1 MAASRCSPILFPFF
15 LYFCPKHYIISSKSW
30 LLAYTKCRATLHLDG
45 KFGSKLYYFFLNRA
59 ECMGFV
65 VFIVC
70 CHFIS
75 LYYLPREG
83 PLLLLQA
90 VQKALSRL
98 IFSFCKDNHF
108 FWESILFLLFFFR
121 SHVCHIR
128 SHVCHIRCHD
138 CRIRSHVCR
147 IRSRVCRIRSHDCRL
162 RSHDSV
168 VIFFFRMFVP
178 HTLPVGA
185 EALKNCLEF

>member
-108 FWESILFLLFFFR
+108 FWESILFLLFFF
-121 SHVCHIR
+121 S
-128 SHVCHIRCHD
+128 
-138 CRIRSHVCR
+138 
-147 IRSRVCRIRSHDCRL
+147 
-162 RSHDSV
+162 
-168 VIFFFRMFVP
+168 FFAPMIVAFASMFVAFGP
-178 HTLPVGA
+178 AFVAFAPTFVTFGPAFVAFAPMILLSYSSFECLSHTPYL
-185 EALKNCLEF
+185 

>member
-1 MAASRCSPILFPFF
+1 
-15 LYFCPKHYIISSKSW
+15 
-30 LLAYTKCRATLHLDG
+30 
-45 KFGSKLYYFFLNRA
+45 
-59 ECMGFV
+59 MGFV

-98 IFSFCKDNHF
+98 ILSFCKDNHF
-108 FWESILFLLFFFR
+108 FRESILFLLFFLFFR
-121 SHVCHIR
+121 SHVCRIR
-128 SHVCHIRCHD
+128 FHD

-147 IRSRVCRIRSHDCRL
+147 IRSHVCRIRSHVCHIRSRVCRIRSHD
-162 RSHDSV
+162 SV
-168 VIFFFRMFVP
+168 VIFLFRMFVP

-185 EALKNCLEF
+185 EALKKCLEF

>member
-1 MAASRCSPILFPFF
+1 MRTLFFCYKPNILYKIYNLSYYHSNNTPFIKYSF
-15 LYFCPKHYIISSKSW
+15 LFVFLSQALHISSKSW
-30 LLAYTKCRATLHLDG
+30 LLAHTKCRATLHLDG
-45 KFGSKLYYFFLNRA
+45 KFGSKLYYFFLNRV

-98 IFSFCKDNHF
+98 ILSFCKDNHF
-108 FWESILFLLFFFR
+108 FWESILFLLFF
-121 SHVCHIR
+121 
-128 SHVCHIRCHD
+128 
-138 CRIRSHVCR
+138 
-147 IRSRVCRIRSHDCRL
+147 L
-162 RSHDSV
+162 
-168 VIFFFRMFVP
+168 FFFAPMIVAFAPTFVAFAP
-178 HTLPVGA
+178 MIL
-185 EALKNCLEF
+185 

>member
-1 MAASRCSPILFPFF
+1 MSNYCDSVSQ
-15 LYFCPKHYIISSKSW
+15 YFCIITTSYW
-30 LLAYTKCRATLHLDG
+30 EL
-45 KFGSKLYYFFLNRA
+45 
-59 ECMGFV
+59 V

-90 VQKALSRL
+90 VQKALPRL
-98 IFSFCKDNHF
+98 FLSFCKDNYF
-108 FWESILFLLFFFR
+108 FWESILFLLFFLFFR
-121 SHVCHIR
+121 SHVC
-128 SHVCHIRCHD
+128 
-138 CRIRSHVCR
+138 RIRSHDCCFRFHDCCIRFHVCH
-147 IRSRVCRIRSHDCRL
+147 IRSRVCRIRSHD
-162 RSHDSV
+162 SV
-168 VIFFFRMFVP
+168 VIFLFRMFVP

>member
-1 MAASRCSPILFPFF
+1 
-15 LYFCPKHYIISSKSW
+15 
-30 LLAYTKCRATLHLDG
+30 
-45 KFGSKLYYFFLNRA
+45 
-59 ECMGFV
+59 MGFV

-90 VQKALSRL
+90 VQKALPRL
-98 IFSFCKDNHF
+98 ILSFCKDNHF
-108 FWESILFLLFFFR
+108 FRESVLFLLFFLFF
-121 SHVCHIR
+121 
-128 SHVCHIRCHD
+128 
-138 CRIRSHVCR
+138 RSHVCR
-147 IRSRVCRIRSHDCRL
+147 IRFHDCRIRFHVCRIRFHVCRIRFHVCRIRCHDCL
-162 RSHDSV
+162 IRSHDSV
-168 VIFFFRMFVP
+168 VIFLFRMFVP